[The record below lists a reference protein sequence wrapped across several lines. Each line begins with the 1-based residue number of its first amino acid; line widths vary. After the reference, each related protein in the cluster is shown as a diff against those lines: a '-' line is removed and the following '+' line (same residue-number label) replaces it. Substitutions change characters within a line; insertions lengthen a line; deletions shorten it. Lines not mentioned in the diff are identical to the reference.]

1 MKSFLEYLKEETKP
15 ADPKEG
21 KLTHLRHLEDEVIHG
36 GNEGVARA
44 DQFLDDAHNH
54 LLGKK
59 TPTHFSTKFDGAPS
73 LVYGKHPTTGKFF
86 VATKSA
92 FNKDPKINY
101 SDKDIEKNHGH
112 APGLVEKLKEALH
125 HLPKIMP
132 KAGGVYQGDLMYGK
146 GDVATKNG
154 QHHFTPN
161 TITYS
166 TPEDSAEGARIK
178 NSKLGIVTHT
188 EYKGKG
194 DLGSMQAGPL
204 DAKKRAQFQDHPD
217 VNNIDPTEKVTSSN
231 YSPKDQAEFEQHREA
246 ARQTYK
252 KMKPESLQSLAGHG
266 VDLEAHVNNMIK
278 TGGEPS
284 TEGYM
289 EHLNNRH
296 QKEISKLKTPKAID
310 AKTQAHADDI
320 GHITRN
326 KKDFDQALE
335 LHTHLQNAKNV
346 LTRVMAKNSHFGH
359 SIAGDHT
366 SPEGAVAVNKDGDMT
381 KFVDRKEF
389 SRQNFLK
396 GKMQAAKNEPKQDKH
411 HWMWWGRGQ
420 PITKGH
426 EQGINKTRDIAA
438 EEGGT
443 HNIIFSHSHDAKNP
457 LTADQKIKHA
467 KRAFPGANITT
478 SSEAQPSILHHAA
491 AAHAAGTTH
500 LHVVAGAD
508 RVEQYKGLL
517 DKYNGVASR
526 HGHYNFK
533 GITVHSAGE
542 RDPDA
547 EGTEGISGTKM
558 RAAAAANDRKTF
570 HAGAPDTMT
579 PQEKDDM
586 MKDTQAG
593 IKKFAPLQ
601 SPKPP
606 ASKATKKK

>member
-1 MKSFLEYLKEETKP
+1 
-15 ADPKEG
+15 
-21 KLTHLRHLEDEVIHG
+21 
-36 GNEGVARA
+36 
-44 DQFLDDAHNH
+44 
-54 LLGKK
+54 
-59 TPTHFSTKFDGAPS
+59 
-73 LVYGKHPTTGKFF
+73 
-86 VATKSA
+86 
-92 FNKDPKINY
+92 
-101 SDKDIEKNHGH
+101 
-112 APGLVEKLKEALH
+112 
-125 HLPKIMP
+125 
-132 KAGGVYQGDLMYGK
+132 
-146 GDVATKNG
+146 
-154 QHHFTPN
+154 
-161 TITYS
+161 
-166 TPEDSAEGARIK
+166 
-178 NSKLGIVTHT
+178 
-188 EYKGKG
+188 
-194 DLGSMQAGPL
+194 MQAGPL

-366 SPEGAVAVNKDGDMT
+366 SP

-457 LTADQKIKHA
+457 LTSDQKIKHA

-508 RVEQYKGLL
+508 RVDQYKGLL
-517 DKYNGVASR
+517 DKYNGVASK

-558 RAAAAANDRKTF
+558 RTAAAENDRKTF

-579 PQEKDDM
+579 PKEKDEM

-593 IKKFAPLQ
+593 IKKFAPLK
-601 SPKPP
+601 SPP
-606 ASKATKKK
+606 KKK